1 MRRRAFAI
9 AGAVAL
15 ALPGAAFGWSHSG
28 AYGTASGGGGSWS
41 ASGYRGGSASGGGG
55 SWSASGFRGGSASG
69 GGGSWSGT
77 GFRGGTASGSDGSW
91 SAKGASGGTA
101 SGGDGSWS
109 ATGARGGTA
118 SGGGGSWQATGAY
131 GTSAYGHAYYGG
143 TYYGGT
149 YSTYHPPTV
158 VNSYYGSGCYDCGG
172 WNTAGAAAVGGF
184 LGARLA
190 QARAQEAAQTAPPQ
204 PTYVMGGIYPT
215 LPAGCTQSSQGGGSY
230 YDCNGTWFSAA
241 FGANGVY
248 YRVVP
253 APAF

>member
-1 MRRRAFAI
+1 MRRTALAL

-15 ALPGAAFGWSHSG
+15 ALPGAALGWSHAG
-28 AYGTASGGGGSWS
+28 AFGTASGGGGSWS

-55 SWSASGFRGGSASG
+55 SWSGSGFRGGSASG

-77 GFRGGTASGSDGSW
+77 GFRGGTASGGDGSW
-91 SAKGASGGTA
+91 SATGSRGGTA
-101 SGGDGSWS
+101 SGGDGSWH
-109 ATGARGGTA
+109 
-118 SGGGGSWQATGAY
+118 ATGAY
-131 GTSAYGHAYYGG
+131 GTSDYGHAYYGG
-143 TYYGGT
+143 AYYGGT

-190 QARAQEAAQTAPPQ
+190 QIRAADAAQAVPAAPV
-204 PTYVMGGIYPT
+204 YVMGAIYPA
-215 LPAGCTQSSQGGGSY
+215 LPAGCTQSGQGGGSY
-230 YDCNGTWFSAA
+230 YDCNGTWFQAA

-253 APAF
+253 APAS

>member
-41 ASGYRGGSASGGGG
+41 ASGY
-55 SWSASGFRGGSASG
+55 
-69 GGGSWSGT
+69 
-77 GFRGGTASGSDGSW
+77 
-91 SAKGASGGTA
+91 
-101 SGGDGSWS
+101 
-109 ATGARGGTA
+109 RGGTA

-190 QARAQEAAQTAPPQ
+190 QIRAEQAAPAAPV
-204 PTYVMGGIYPT
+204 YVMGGIYPT
-215 LPAGCTQSSQGGGSY
+215 LPSGCTQSSQGGGSL